1 MLKSLKNEK
10 LRKKHKNTIKKLD
23 TYLSIT
29 MVLLVIT
36 NGGISDIL
44 ANNIVFAAAIL
55 KRLLRAKA
63 VLLHL
68 ICPKEIFH

>member
-1 MLKSLKNEK
+1 
-10 LRKKHKNTIKKLD
+10 
-23 TYLSIT
+23 